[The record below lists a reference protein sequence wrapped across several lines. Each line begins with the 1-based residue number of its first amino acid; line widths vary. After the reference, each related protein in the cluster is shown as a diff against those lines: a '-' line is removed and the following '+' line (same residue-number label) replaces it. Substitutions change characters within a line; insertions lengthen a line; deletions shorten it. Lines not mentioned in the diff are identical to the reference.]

1 MPHSR
6 SLGGSCLP
14 REKEEPSKYY
24 DNKSLRCSRCG
35 EVGHIKRY
43 YRAKESNMTQKVFEV
58 EEDWKNCLVDET
70 QAIDAMVFLNLE
82 RDSIEDLE
90 YNIADHVE
98 QQESDVFG

>member
-1 MPHSR
+1 
-6 SLGGSCLP
+6 
-14 REKEEPSKYY
+14 
-24 DNKSLRCSRCG
+24 
-35 EVGHIKRY
+35 
-43 YRAKESNMTQKVFEV
+43 MTQKVVEV

-70 QAIDAMVFLNLE
+70 QAVDAMVFLNLE